1 MELFFS
7 ELFNPRIEIK
17 IKKSCKND
25 QNMQDKQ
32 PIDNQAEKSTKKH
45 RTIKSFV
52 LRQGRVTSAQQQALD
67 NHWSTYGI
75 NFSEKFLCFNELF
88 HNENEVIVEIGF
100 GNGESL
106 LQQAKNQPE
115 TNFIGIEVHGPGVGH
130 LIHLANSEYIHN
142 IRVIRFDAVDV
153 LKCQIADSSL
163 QQLQLFFP
171 DPWHKKRHQKR
182 RIISADFI
190 RLVAKKLKPGGFF
203 HMATDWQHY
212 ARQMLAEM
220 DTTTSF
226 INTAGAGNYSNN
238 QGSRCESKFER
249 RGRKLGHG
257 VWDLI
262 YQKQR

>member
-1 MELFFS
+1 M
-7 ELFNPRIEIK
+7 PT
-17 IKKSCKND
+17 KSAQEKQSGNRQRE
-25 QNMQDKQ
+25 QNT
-32 PIDNQAEKSTKKH
+32 EKH
-45 RTIKSFV
+45 RPIKSFV
-52 LRQGRVTSAQQQALD
+52 LRQGRVTSAQQQALN

-75 NFSEKFLCFNELF
+75 DYSEQILSFNELF
-88 HNENEVIVEIGF
+88 KNENEVILEIGF

-106 LQQAKNQPE
+106 LQQAIKQPE

-130 LIHLANSEYIHN
+130 LIHLANGENIHN
-142 IRVIRFDAVDV
+142 IRIIRFDAIDV
-153 LKCQIADSSL
+153 LKHQIADSSL

-182 RIISADFI
+182 RIISPDFI
-190 RLVAKKLKPGGFF
+190 QMVAKKLKPGGFF

-220 DTTTSF
+220 DTATDF
-226 INTAGAGNYSNN
+226 INISGAGNYSTN

-249 RGRKLGHG
+249 RGRKLGHS

-262 YQKQR
+262 YQKCL

>member
-1 MELFFS
+1 LLLHHRRLMGFF
-7 ELFNPRIEIK
+7 LTV
-17 IKKSCKND
+17 
-25 QNMQDKQ
+25 QDNNSQQQSKQ
-32 PIDNQAEKSTKKH
+32 SVNQQQGKDTIN
-45 RTIKSFV
+45 RRPIKSFV

-67 NHWSTYGI
+67 NHWPAYGVD
-75 NFSEKFLCFNELF
+75 FSEQVLCFNELF
-88 HNENEVIVEIGF
+88 KNENEVVVEIGF

-106 LQQAKNQPE
+106 LQQAKNQPK

-130 LIHLANSEYIHN
+130 LIHLANGENIHN
-142 IRVIRFDAVDV
+142 IRIIRFDAIDV
-153 LKCQIADSSL
+153 LEHQIADCSL

-182 RIISADFI
+182 RIISPDFI
-190 RLVAKKLKPGGFF
+190 QLVAKKLKPGGLF

-212 ARQMLAEM
+212 ARQMLIEM
-220 DTTTSF
+220 DATTDF
-226 INTAGAGNYSNN
+226 INTSGTGNYSTN

-262 YQKQR
+262 YEKRS